1 MNRVAAIESALRCF
15 VCGLLALIPGLGL
28 PFAVA
33 AVVFYAKSS
42 ARSVD
47 EWNPARRFAFLGLAC
62 AVAGVLLT
70 TTSAWW
76 VLVFWLKG
84 EF

>member
-1 MNRVAAIESALRCF
+1 MNKIIAIESALRCF
-15 VCGLLALIPGLGL
+15 GCGLLALLPGIGL

-33 AVVFYAKSS
+33 AVVFYGKSS

-47 EWNPARRFAFLGLAC
+47 EWNPARRYAFLGLAC

-70 TTSAWW
+70 TMSAWW

-84 EF
+84 EL